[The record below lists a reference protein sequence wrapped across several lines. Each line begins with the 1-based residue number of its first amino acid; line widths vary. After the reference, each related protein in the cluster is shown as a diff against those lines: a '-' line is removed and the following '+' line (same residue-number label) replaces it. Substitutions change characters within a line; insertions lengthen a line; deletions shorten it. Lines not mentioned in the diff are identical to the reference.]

1 MIKDILIYNK
11 METRTLAI
19 DKELYEEAQRFAN
32 SKGADLTILVEAY
45 LKSLLKEEGVEG
57 YENIEIPTFYIDEK
71 KPIYK
76 NVPLLDSAEQGDAV
90 LLLFEVFDNVFGI
103 HSHVPDVN

>member
-32 SKGADLTILVEAY
+32 SKGADLTKLVEAY
-45 LKSLLKEEGVEG
+45 LKSLLKEEGYKSEQISYVLRLAEEGVTPSEMEEFIHPGISIDMMEKIRRMKKKNRNKDVE
-57 YENIEIPTFYIDEK
+57 E
-71 KPIYK
+71 
-76 NVPLLDSAEQGDAV
+76 S
-90 LLLFEVFDNVFGI
+90 
-103 HSHVPDVN
+103 